1 MDISTVPMSGPTI
14 YSSFVSSLPGTVHG
28 PFFLVTLWLFT
39 ETTILSFANH
49 NVYHLSIGHF
59 PKLRRISMVSHY
71 LSVLLLSHWIPLYKS
86 SFLDGLKLFIYGKI
100 HHFFPGKA
108 QPAGCTVRSIYVCF
122 TRHVQGGTTCNCS
135 RSTTVA
141 VNQWP

>member
-49 NVYHLSIGHF
+49 NVYQFIIYQLVIFQSYVEYPWF
-59 PKLRRISMVSHY
+59 PT
-71 LSVLLLSHWIPLYKS
+71 
-86 SFLDGLKLFIYGKI
+86 IY
-100 HHFFPGKA
+100 
-108 QPAGCTVRSIYVCF
+108 QY
-122 TRHVQGGTTCNCS
+122 
-135 RSTTVA
+135 
-141 VNQWP
+141 